1 MISRTTRDIMFTN
14 EINELILHEKTSTK
28 NKHQIVTQIGK
39 TLHCDKI

>member
-28 NKHQIVTQIGK
+28 NKQKSKKLGLHSK
-39 TLHCDKI
+39 TI